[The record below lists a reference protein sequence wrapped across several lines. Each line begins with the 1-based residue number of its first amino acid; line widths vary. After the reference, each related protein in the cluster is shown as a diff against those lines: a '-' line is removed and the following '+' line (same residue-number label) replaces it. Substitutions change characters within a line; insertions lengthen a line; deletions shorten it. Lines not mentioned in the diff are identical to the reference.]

1 MKKTM
6 LVLALFL
13 WVVFPRP
20 AASADDGGMELL
32 VEMLVENGVLSQ
44 EQAQV
49 LASKAKE
56 KAARK
61 AKEKAARQ
69 TDADDS
75 KGPSDN
81 TVKTTWKNGLKFETP
96 DLNFNARIGGRIHAD
111 MVYIRGQSALTDLIR
126 PQGDFNRRNDRVLI
140 RRARLYF
147 EGTVYK
153 DVFYKL
159 EYDFSEGLNNN
170 NEIEGFKGVYVGV
183 ENIPYAGKITVG
195 HVKEPFGL
203 ERLTSSN
210 DITFIERALPNVF
223 APGFSWG
230 AAIDNNWFDKRVT
243 FSLGAFRN
251 STGSGTMATGN
262 EWNLTTRVT
271 GLAWYAAK
279 DKFAHLGASY
289 SLRIPESANNDRVR
303 FRQRPEI
310 RTRDRFVNTGNFSV
324 DLENRSGL
332 EAAVVY
338 GPLSLQGEFM
348 QTWVKNPAGLSK
360 TGYLFGAY
368 GYVSY
373 FLTGESRKYNK
384 SAGDFSGVKPNEN
397 FSIENGTWG
406 AWELAARYSHLDL
419 DDKDAGITGG
429 ILNDITLG
437 VNWYLNPI
445 VRVMFNYVH
454 SHRAGYGHANGV
466 QGRVQVA
473 F

>member
-6 LVLALFL
+6 LALALSFCFI
-13 WVVFPRP
+13 FPSPLAR
-20 AASADDGGMELL
+20 ADDDGMDLL
-32 VEMLVENGVLSQ
+32 VEMLVENGVLTQ
-44 EQAQV
+44 EQAQL

-56 KAARK
+56 KAAKK
-61 AKEKAARQ
+61 AEEKTTRG
-69 TDADDS
+69 TDTSAKKS
-75 KGPSDN
+75 HSDN

-111 MVYIRGQSALTDLIR
+111 MVYVRGQSALTDMIR
-126 PQGDFNRRNDRVLI
+126 PQGDFNRRNDRALI

-159 EYDFSEGLNNN
+159 QYDFSGDLNNN
-170 NEIEGFKGVYVGV
+170 NEVEGFKGAYIGV
-183 ENIPYAGKITVG
+183 KNIPYVGKITVG
-195 HVKEPFGL
+195 QMKEPFGL

-210 DITFIERALPNVF
+210 DITFIERALPSVF
-223 APGFSWG
+223 TPGYSWG
-230 AAIDNNWFDKRVT
+230 AMVDNNWFDERVT

-251 STGSGTMATGN
+251 STESGTMASDS

-271 GLAWYAAK
+271 GLAWYEAK
-279 DKFAHLGASY
+279 DKLAHLGASY
-289 SLRIPESANNDRVR
+289 SLRVPESTDRYRVR
-303 FRQRPEI
+303 YRQRPEL
-310 RTRDRFVNTGNFSV
+310 RTRDRFVDTGNFAI

-332 EAAVVY
+332 EGAVVY
-338 GPLSLQGEFM
+338 GPLSIQGEFM
-348 QTWVKNPAGLSK
+348 QTWVDNPAGLSK
-360 TGYLFGAY
+360 TGYLYGAY

-373 FLTGESRKYNK
+373 FLTGENRKYNK
-384 SAGDFSGVKPNEN
+384 SSGEFSGVEPREN

-419 DDKDAGITGG
+419 DDKEAGITGG

-437 VNWYLNPI
+437 VNWYLNPL
-445 VRVMFNYVH
+445 VRIMFNYVH
-454 SHRAGYGHANGV
+454 SHRAGYGHADGV